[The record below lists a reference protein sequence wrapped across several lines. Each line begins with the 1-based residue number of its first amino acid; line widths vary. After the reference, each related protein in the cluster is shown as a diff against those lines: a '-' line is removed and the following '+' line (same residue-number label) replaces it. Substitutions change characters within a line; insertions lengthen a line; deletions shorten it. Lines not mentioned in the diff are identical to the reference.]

1 MPPLARWAE
10 RPIPGGRVGLLGG
23 SFNPAH
29 DGHRYISLEA
39 LKRLGLDR
47 LWWLVSPQNPLKS
60 RDGMA
65 PLADRVAHA
74 RDVAAHPRITV
85 TAIEQRLRARYT
97 ADTLSA
103 ITRAYPETRFV
114 WIMGADNLIQIRKWR
129 RWQQIFHTVPI
140 AIFARPS
147 YSSKALN
154 SLSAHRFA
162 SSRVDMA
169 SAVRLADRKAPCWC
183 FLSLRAHSASAT
195 ALREQPGGSSS
206 AAQLA
211 RELREKSAQ

>member
-1 MPPLARWAE
+1 MLPLARWAD

-60 RDGMA
+60 SDGMA
-65 PLADRVAHA
+65 PLAQRIA
-74 RDVAAHPRITV
+74 RAREVAAHPRITV
-85 TAIEQRLRARYT
+85 TAIEQRLGARYT
-97 ADTLSA
+97 ADTLDSL
-103 ITRAYPETRFV
+103 IRAYPETRFI
-114 WIMGADNLIQIRKWR
+114 WIMGADNLIQIERWQ

-147 YSSKALN
+147 YSSRAIG
-154 SLSAHRFA
+154 SLAAHRFA
-162 SSRVDMA
+162 PNRVDMA
-169 SAVRLADRKAPCWC
+169 SATRLADLGPPSWC
-183 FLSLRAHSASAT
+183 FLHLRAHPASAT
-195 ALREQPGGSSS
+195 ALRG
-206 AAQLA
+206 
-211 RELREKSAQ
+211 